1 MGPITLILYA
11 RVALNVPR
19 LRKGVC
25 DALFCVRHGN
35 AIRAGGA
42 VPNHS
47 LGTRTAHVRPSCQR
61 TERRLVFT
69 RNIEPLSSER
79 MRLPSVSSPVLTAA
93 THKVSVAAQN
103 AWMSMVPT
111 FRDGFSS
118 AAALLTSATHKVSV
132 ASQNAWVGTS
142 TMFRGKLPSVLR
154 AAAQHKVSIA
164 ARNAWA
170 RNITIFRGSLPSAS
184 SALLTSVR
192 HNMSVARYKVS
203 VAARSAWARTVAMF
217 RGSQDEGL

>member
-1 MGPITLILYA
+1 MRCLACGGTEM
-11 RVALNVPR
+11 R
-19 LRKGVC
+19 
-25 DALFCVRHGN
+25 FVR
-35 AIRAGGA
+35 A
-42 VPNHS
+42 VPYQSMVSARELHMFEC
-47 LGTRTAHVRPSCQR
+47 PSCHR

-69 RNIEPLSSER
+69 RNIEPLASER
-79 MRLPSVSSPVLTAA
+79 MQLPSVSSPVLTAA
-93 THKVSVAAQN
+93 THKVSVAAQS
-103 AWMSMVPT
+103 AWMNMVPT

-132 ASQNAWVGTS
+132 ASQNAWVRTT

-154 AAAQHKVSIA
+154 ASAQHKVSIA

-170 RNITIFRGSLPSAS
+170 RNTTMLRGNLPSAS
-184 SALLTSVR
+184 SALLTSVQ
-192 HNMSVARYKVS
+192 HNVSVARHRVC